1 MLPNDRCTMAKR
13 KKHKQNLEPRIENR
27 RARRDYHITDT
38 LECGVVLQGSEV
50 KSIRYGRVSLGEGYV
65 AVNPDTME
73 LWMYNVDIAM
83 YANAGVNQHAPK
95 AIRKL
100 LAHKRQIEKLYG
112 LTTAKGVTL
121 IPIAL
126 YFKEGRIKIEVG
138 VGEGKRSYDKR
149 DDIKK
154 RDADRD
160 MRRAMTRKRI

>member
-1 MLPNDRCTMAKR
+1 MAKR
-13 KKHKQNLEPRIENR
+13 KKQKQNLEPRIENR
-27 RARRDYHITDT
+27 RARRDYNILDT

-65 AVNPDTME
+65 AVNPNAME

-83 YANAGVNQHAPK
+83 YPNAGVNQHAPK

-100 LAHKRQIEKLYG
+100 LAHKRQIQKLYG

-126 YFKEGRIKIEVG
+126 YFKEGRIKIEVA

>member
-1 MLPNDRCTMAKR
+1 MAKR

>member
-1 MLPNDRCTMAKR
+1 MAKR
-13 KKHKQNLEPRIENR
+13 KKQKQNLEPRIENR

-65 AVNPDTME
+65 SVNPDTME

-83 YANAGVNQHAPK
+83 YPNAGVNQHAPK

-100 LAHKRQIEKLYG
+100 LAHKRQIQKLYG
-112 LTTAKGVTL
+112 LTTAKGITL
-121 IPIAL
+121 IPLAL
-126 YFKEGRIKIEVG
+126 YFKEGRIKIEIG